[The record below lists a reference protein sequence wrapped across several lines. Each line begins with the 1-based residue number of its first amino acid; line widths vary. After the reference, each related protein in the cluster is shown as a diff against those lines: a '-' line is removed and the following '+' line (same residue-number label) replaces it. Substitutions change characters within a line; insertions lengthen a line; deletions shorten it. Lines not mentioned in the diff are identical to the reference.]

1 MNERRA
7 FACAVPHP
15 TNLFA
20 DSRLALNPCSLVS
33 PGWGVTRRVPCPGHK
48 GVPCS
53 HMFDYSNLL
62 GAIERPQP
70 ILEIQCPI
78 SFEPVSVAGLLFGI
92 HWLMREPVLESIAG
106 AKAELAKDIGAT
118 LSALADLSAG
128 IDTQTTLLQREFLK
142 QYHRDQRMVE
152 TRCPNVFT
160 VGPVSGGS
168 VWRRIVGER
177 VALQLYCQAPG
188 VWHPT
193 VDGGRYELT
202 LERAW
207 LRAMAPYLI
216 GLTKVLK
223 LAVPLAAP
231 VLGMVDQATTDLYRN
246 QIDVTAKLV
255 AALPGELGINL
266 EDADLM
272 SSPDSHVRSI
282 EGSSLR
288 SLRSLLESV
297 DSQQEWG
304 HLVPLLT
311 PEGHLLWLCANTWS
325 PTKCENCWSQ
335 ERP

>member
-1 MNERRA
+1 M
-7 FACAVPHP
+7 
-15 TNLFA
+15 
-20 DSRLALNPCSLVS
+20 
-33 PGWGVTRRVPCPGHK
+33 
-48 GVPCS
+48 
-53 HMFDYSNLL
+53 
-62 GAIERPQP
+62 
-70 ILEIQCPI
+70 
-78 SFEPVSVAGLLFGI
+78 
-92 HWLMREPVLESIAG
+92 
-106 AKAELAKDIGAT
+106 
-118 LSALADLSAG
+118 
-128 IDTQTTLLQREFLK
+128 
-142 QYHRDQRMVE
+142 
-152 TRCPNVFT
+152 
-160 VGPVSGGS
+160 
-168 VWRRIVGER
+168 
-177 VALQLYCQAPG
+177 
-188 VWHPT
+188 
-193 VDGGRYELT
+193 DGGRYELT

-223 LAVPLAAP
+223 LAAPLAAP

-311 PEGHLLWLCANTWS
+311 PEGHLLWLCA
-325 PTKCENCWSQ
+325 EHLVAYQ
-335 ERP
+335 V